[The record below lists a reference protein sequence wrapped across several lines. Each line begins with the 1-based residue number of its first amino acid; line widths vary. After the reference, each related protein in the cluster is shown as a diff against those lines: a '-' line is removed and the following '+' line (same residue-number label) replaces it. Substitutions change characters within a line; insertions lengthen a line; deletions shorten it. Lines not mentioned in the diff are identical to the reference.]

1 MSRGY
6 PDYNNPFYSIAAQ
19 STDFAQIISAFT
31 GIRPVD
37 NLGYLAYA
45 DTFREGLGGWT
56 RSFLGG
62 STEMKVNDDTPEVPP
77 VSLVW
82 HSDATIPGFNA
93 SITHGFAND
102 LRDRWGLDTAVRLLV
117 NPPELRFLIF
127 QRIGADSLSF
137 TFRINATTMLL
148 EADHE
153 GVWIPLST
161 EPIALA
167 SSLFV
172 PLKFVVDFSDRSIP
186 RVVVGGARIHPAGEW
201 GTVLHPGG
209 TLLYTSV
216 GLLCYQTLGVTQA
229 AFCGHAYI
237 TVDEP

>member
-1 MSRGY
+1 MPRGY

-19 STDFAQIISAFT
+19 SSDFSQIISAFT
-31 GIRPVD
+31 GIRPID

-45 DTFREGLGGWT
+45 ETFRDGLGGWT

-62 STEMKVNDDTPEVPP
+62 STEMKVNGFGAEVPP
-77 VSLVW
+77 VGLVW
-82 HSDATIPGFNA
+82 HSDGTVPGFNA
-93 SITHGFAND
+93 SLTHGFAND
-102 LRDRWGLDTAVRLLV
+102 LRDRWGLDTAVRLLA

-137 TFRINATTMLL
+137 TFRINASTLLL

-153 GVWIPLST
+153 GVWIQLSP

-172 PLKFVVDFSDRSIP
+172 PLKFVVDFADRTIP
-186 RVVVGGARIHPAGEW
+186 RVVVGGTRVHPDGEF

-209 TLLYTSV
+209 TLIYTSV
-216 GLLCYQTLGVTQA
+216 GLLCYNVLGITQA
-229 AFCGHAYI
+229 AYCGHAYI